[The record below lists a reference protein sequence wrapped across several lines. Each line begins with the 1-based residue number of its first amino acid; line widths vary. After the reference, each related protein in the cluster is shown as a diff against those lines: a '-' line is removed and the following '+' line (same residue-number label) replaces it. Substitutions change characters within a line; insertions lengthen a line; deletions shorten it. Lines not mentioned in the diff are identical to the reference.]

1 MLNPVELPV
10 PVAQCQ
16 YAAMDLDIS
25 EVRSFLEVAER
36 KHFGRAAESLGISVS
51 GLTKRI
57 QRLESSL
64 GVPLIERDSGG
75 FLGLTP
81 AGWRFLQVAPKIV
94 SAAHVARLAA
104 SGEPTST
111 LRLAV
116 PAGVGVVAPLLPT
129 ALATLELA
137 LQHAHPGVAVEPVP
151 TPFPRLTDDLR
162 SGVVDVVLSFGA
174 SPDPNVVSARLSEIH
189 RVGMVGS
196 RHPVA
201 ASRSVDVHVFARLPM
216 LYSPAAPEEYMAPFV
231 LSDVRPLADADL
243 REIDAS
249 NTAHVAQRVLQG
261 REVTVVPVAL
271 TANLPPELRRIELVG
286 CPPCWYHAQRR
297 ADDLRPEL
305 LTTID
310 LMADFTESISRAAL
324 R

>member
-1 MLNPVELPV
+1 
-10 PVAQCQ
+10 
-16 YAAMDLDIS
+16 MDLDLA
-25 EVRSFLEVAER
+25 EVRSFLEVAEC
-36 KHFGRAAESLGISVS
+36 KHFGHAAEKLGISVS

-57 QRLESSL
+57 QRLETSL

-75 FLGLTP
+75 FLGLTR
-81 AGWRFLQVAPKIV
+81 AGWRFAQVAPQLV
-94 SAAHVARLAA
+94 SAAHVARQAA
-104 SGEPTST
+104 SGAPTAT
-111 LRLAV
+111 VRLAV
-116 PAGVGVVAPLLPT
+116 PAGVGVVAPLMPT

-137 LQHAHPGVAVEPVP
+137 LQHAHPGVAVEQLP

-162 SGVVDVVLSFGA
+162 AGVVDVVLSFGA
-174 SPDPNVVSARLSEIH
+174 SPDPAITSVRLSEIH

-196 RHPVA
+196 RHPA
-201 ASRSVDVHVFARLPM
+201 AGLRSVDVHAFARLPM
-216 LYSPAAPEEYMAPFV
+216 LYSPSAPAEYMAPFV
-231 LSDVRPLADADL
+231 LADVRPLADADL

-261 REVTVVPVAL
+261 REVTVVPLAL
-271 TANLPPELRRIELVG
+271 TANLPPELRRIELLG
-286 CPPCWYHAQRR
+286 CPPSWYHAQRR
-297 ADDLRPEL
+297 ADDLRPEV